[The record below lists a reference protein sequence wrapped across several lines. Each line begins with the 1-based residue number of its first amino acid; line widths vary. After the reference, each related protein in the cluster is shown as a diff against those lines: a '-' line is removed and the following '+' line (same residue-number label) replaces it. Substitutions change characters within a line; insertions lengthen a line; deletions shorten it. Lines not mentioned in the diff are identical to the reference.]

1 MFHAAKVLHQT
12 AKTCQYLKENYKK
25 MHFFLIYDENFH
37 LLRSGDKK
45 AAPEGAAGGGER
57 CVRTN
62 ANAVH
67 DWGHLLLS
75 CETYKMPRAAKRDE
89 VLRESHN

>member
-1 MFHAAKVLHQT
+1 MRNKKSAAKVLHQT

-45 AAPEGAAGGGER
+45 KQHRVRVLQGGS
-57 CVRTN
+57 V
-62 ANAVH
+62 
-67 DWGHLLLS
+67 
-75 CETYKMPRAAKRDE
+75 
-89 VLRESHN
+89 

>member
-1 MFHAAKVLHQT
+1 MRNKKSAAKVLHQT

-45 AAPEGAAGGGER
+45 AAPSEGAAGGVVCPHKCER
-57 CVRTN
+57 STGLGQFIAWLC
-62 ANAVH
+62 
-67 DWGHLLLS
+67 DI
-75 CETYKMPRAAKRDE
+75 
-89 VLRESHN
+89 